1 MMLGQLHMV
10 TVPLLPWTAAH
21 SVLADFETADL
32 ECSCVAVGH
41 SPNVLPPGCKQGC
54 IPLSLPTSPSPA
66 KALQPAGGCS
76 HLPGAVQLPYFILPN
91 STRRGSKS
99 IADAR
104 NHVGRLSDHLHPD
117 VLMAVGYL
125 LTTWVCSVYIAL
137 C

>member
-1 MMLGQLHMV
+1 MILGQLHMV
-10 TVPLLPWTAAH
+10 AVPLLLLH
-21 SVLADFETADL
+21 SVLSDFETADP
-32 ECSCVAVGH
+32 ECNRVAVGH
-41 SPNVLPPGCKQGC
+41 SPSVLPPGCEQHC
-54 IPLSLPTSPSPA
+54 IPLSLPTSPCLA

-99 IADAR
+99 MAYAR

-125 LTTWVCSVYIAL
+125 LTTWVCAVYIAL